1 MGIAIF
7 LLGILGIAAAIGF
20 AFLYVAAIAMMAM
33 FAAAYLVA
41 LFILYALLG
50 EGNIGWAVVLALP
63 ASLLCLAALGKLT
76 DK

>member
-20 AFLYVAAIAMMAM
+20 VFLYVAAIAMMAM
-33 FAAAYLVA
+33 FAAAYLVV
-41 LFILYALLG
+41 LLILYALLG

-63 ASLLCLAALGKLT
+63 SSLLCLAALGKLT